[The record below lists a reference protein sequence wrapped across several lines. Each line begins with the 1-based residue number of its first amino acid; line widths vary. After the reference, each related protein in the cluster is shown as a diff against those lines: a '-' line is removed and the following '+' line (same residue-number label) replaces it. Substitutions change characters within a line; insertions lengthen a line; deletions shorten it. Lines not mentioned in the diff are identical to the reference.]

1 VRETE
6 LDEQKLRTLS
16 TWAVGLRNDGRA
28 EVAAAGRAIEMLI
41 DEVERLHVLL
51 WDRRL
56 YPAEPDGVE
65 AADAAVPGEAV
76 EGELDQTLRGRLK
89 GRWRRASPEPS

>member
-1 VRETE
+1 VRESE
-6 LDEQKLRTLS
+6 LDEEKLRTLS
-16 TWAVGLRNDGRA
+16 AWAVGLRNDGRA

-51 WDRRL
+51 WDRQL
-56 YPAEPDGVE
+56 YPAARDGAEGSDASFSEDDAEP
-65 AADAAVPGEAV
+65 
-76 EGELDQTLRGRLK
+76 ELEPTLRGRLR